1 MTEQKTD
8 RDHRKTAGFGA
19 FRWILLDTLLLMAG
33 FALASVCL
41 RAFELVFR
49 TRVIILFLILILA
62 GIFAGVVQ
70 LLLRIHGKALRA
82 GLIGGFVLLTSFAC
96 LKAAPI
102 AAFAL
107 SDREHVVKRDGK
119 KYVAHVSSFLDTYVY
134 YHEYR
139 GPFVEGAEAEIEE
152 YCGEGAFD
160 PLESHTEEKE
170 RQP

>member
-1 MTEQKTD
+1 MTEQKPD

-41 RAFELVFR
+41 RAFGLVFR
-49 TRVIILFLILILA
+49 TRVMILFLFLAPA
-62 GIFAGVVQ
+62 GIIAGVVQ
-70 LLLRIHGKALRA
+70 LLLKVPGKALRA
-82 GLIGGFVLLTSFAC
+82 GLIGAFVLLTSFAC

-107 SDREHVVKRDGK
+107 SDREHVVERDGK
-119 KYVAHVSSFLDTYVY
+119 KYVAHVSGFLDTYVY

-139 GPFVEGAEAEIEE
+139 GPFVEGAEVRFEE

-160 PLESHTEEKE
+160 PFESNKEE
-170 RQP
+170 